1 MSDAEVDLSGDWI
14 GLYSYPEAH
23 PPTRFRAHLRD
34 EGGRLSGETIEQEET
49 FTGGV
54 ELRALIDGRRDGSAV
69 TFAKVYED
77 EAFNS
82 DFVRYEGTI
91 AAGGDEI
98 NGRWEV
104 PGHWSGSFI
113 MVRDSGAGEAAERR
127 IAETIE
133 SP

>member
-1 MSDAEVDLSGDWI
+1 MTGSEVDLSGDWI

-34 EGGRLSGETIEQEET
+34 EDGRLGGETIEREET
-49 FTGGV
+49 FTGGA
-54 ELRALIDGRRDGSAV
+54 ELRALIDGRREGSAV

-82 DFVRYEGTI
+82 DLVRYEGTI
-91 AAGGDEI
+91 AASGDEI
-98 NGRWEV
+98 NGRWDV

-113 MVRDSGAGEAAERR
+113 MVRDSGAGETAERR

-133 SP
+133 TP